1 MSWLRNHKNT
11 VYRAGIG
18 IAAVS
23 LIGFIWTGAGLYRQR
38 KAIEAEIAARNY
50 TAESGGQ
57 QNDTYLFSGDIV
69 EYNGKN
75 TGAIAM

>member
-23 LIGFIWTGAGLYRQR
+23 LIGFLWEGAGPAMRRGPVQ
-38 KAIEAEIAARNY
+38 AEKSHRGRNRGQELHRRIRR
-50 TAESGGQ
+50 TAERYIPVQRGHR
-57 QNDTYLFSGDIV
+57 
-69 EYNGKN
+69 
-75 TGAIAM
+75 

>member
-1 MSWLRNHKNT
+1 MDRRGPVQAEKSHR
-11 VYRAGIG
+11 
-18 IAAVS
+18 
-23 LIGFIWTGAGLYRQR
+23 
-38 KAIEAEIAARNY
+38 AEIAARNY